1 MMLVSVTSVD
11 NIMSVIYAA
20 PRPYWVTDTITGLTC
35 TTDFG
40 NPSSKVIVTAGLG
53 LVLWLGFIDKHE
65 TSRSLV
71 AER

>member
-1 MMLVSVTSVD
+1 MLVSVTAVD

-40 NPSSKVIVTAGLG
+40 NPSSPVLMIATLG
-53 LVLWLGFIDKHE
+53 PVLWLGFVDEHP
-65 TSRSLV
+65 TSESVV
-71 AER
+71 AEK